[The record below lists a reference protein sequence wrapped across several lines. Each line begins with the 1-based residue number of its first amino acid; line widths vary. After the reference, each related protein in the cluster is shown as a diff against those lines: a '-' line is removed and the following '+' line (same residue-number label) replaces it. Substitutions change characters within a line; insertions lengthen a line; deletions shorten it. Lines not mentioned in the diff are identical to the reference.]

1 MSPRHVSDP
10 EPRLLLP
17 GSRADRSGHRRTH
30 RVVAALLAVG
40 LVAGITLS
48 GAGAGAQSVESLR
61 ARAAQIANELEE
73 LEQQSSVLNERYL
86 ELTEQLEQLEA
97 EQSEIREQ
105 VEAAQARVEASR
117 SEAAGYLVEAYI
129 GAGAHEGMALGSAD
143 PNEAVNS
150 QVMLEILRS
159 DRNLAA
165 DEYAASKSDL
175 QSRSAELE
183 SSEKELQSARER
195 QEQVVAEL
203 ESSVARQEELLAST
217 NDELDAALEAERQ
230 RREAEAAARAEQAAR
245 EAAERQAAASAAAAA
260 AQRTP
265 AATAT
270 TAPRAATPAAPRAAT
285 APATTAPRPA
295 APAPAPAP
303 VAAPNGR
310 AAAAVSAALSRLGTP
325 YRWGGTTPA
334 GFDCSGLM
342 LWSWAHAGVS
352 LPRTS
357 GAQRSYTQRISFDQ
371 LQPGDLVFSGN
382 PVSHVGMY
390 IGGGQMVHSPQ
401 TGDVVKVSAV
411 RTGGSVAYG
420 RVP

>member
-17 GSRADRSGHRRTH
+17 GSRVDRSGHRRTH

-73 LEQQSSVLNERYL
+73 LEQQSGALNERYL

-183 SSEKELQSARER
+183 SSEKELQSAKER

-203 ESSVARQEELLAST
+203 ESSVARQEQLLANT

-245 EAAERQAAASAAAAA
+245 EAAASAAAAA
-260 AQRTP
+260 AQRSA

-270 TAPRAATPAAPRAAT
+270 TAPRAAAPAAPRAAT
-285 APATTAPRPA
+285 APATTAPRAA